1 MCNTREFVHPT
12 NGNLTNMYSF
22 SMEKTMGHFAVK
34 YEKIKKHL
42 AQRYV
47 KENRGLIL
55 AMRK

>member
-1 MCNTREFVHPT
+1 MCNTREFIHPT
-12 NGNLTNMYSF
+12 NGNLTKMYSF
-22 SMEKTMGHFAVK
+22 CMEKTMGHFAAK

-55 AMRK
+55 